1 MDVLVTGASGFIARA
16 LLPALRSTGHRP
28 IVAVRGRAV
37 PSGVDG
43 VSWDPEAGTIDKGA
57 LEGIGGVVHLA
68 GAGIGDARWTDDRK
82 QLIVESRTCGT
93 RLLADTLAGLDA
105 KPSVLVSASAI
116 GYYGDRGDEVL
127 DEESP
132 PGSDFLS
139 DLCVRWE
146 RSAVA
151 ARSGATKVAVIRT
164 GIVLTP
170 KGGALRKELPLFK
183 VGLGGRFGSGTQWQ
197 SWISLDDEVG
207 AITHLLDHPADGA
220 FNLTAPNPVTNAE
233 MTKAL
238 GEVLHRP
245 TILPIPSFGPKLLL
259 GGELAEALLFTSQ
272 RAVPAAL
279 QANGY
284 EFRHPEL
291 VGALRAVLSTA

>member
-1 MDVLVTGASGFIARA
+1 MAGSSGLIGTA
-16 LLPALRSTGHRP
+16 LLARLRVAGHEVTCLVRRAAGAGELRWHPATGELP
-28 IVAVRGRAV
+28 AGALD
-37 PSGVDG
+37 GVD
-43 VSWDPEAGTIDKGA
+43 A
-57 LEGIGGVVHLA
+57 VVNLA
-68 GAGIGDARWTDDRK
+68 GAGINEHRWTDDYKRT
-82 QLIVESRTCGT
+82 LISSRLSTT
-93 RLLADTLAGLDA
+93 DTLAAAIGRA
-105 KPSVLVSASAI
+105 ATPPAVFVSASAV